1 MVIYLTTNLINN
13 KQYVGRDSQNRKTY
27 LGSGKFLKAAILK
40 YGVEN
45 FKKEILEQ
53 LSEESTIRDLID
65 KEKYWLTKLNCKNDP
80 NFYNLSD
87 NSGGMSFG
95 DKHRPETL
103 IKISKRTSESMT
115 TDPGFV
121 IRFREAIS
129 TSLVGRTPWNK
140 GKTVEYKSRKKRST
154 FSQEDIDRIREL
166 YEAGERVSILTKMYG
181 NCSHHTILSI
191 IRKKRPYDK

>member
-53 LSEESTIRDLID
+53 LSEDSTIRDLID
-65 KEKYWLTKLNCKNDP
+65 REKYWLTKLNCKNDP

-115 TDPGFV
+115 TDPGFI

-140 GKTVEYKSRKKRST
+140 GQTVKYKPRKKNVN
-154 FSQEDIDRIREL
+154 FEQCDLDKIREL
-166 YEAGERVSILTKMYG
+166 YEAGERVINICKLYG
-181 NCSHHTILSI
+181 GCSHHTILGI